1 MHAMVANVTI
11 GDFSKAE
18 PGLRDRVVPAAQ
30 GAPGFVA
37 GYWTRSDD
45 GSNGLAIVI
54 FESED
59 QARAAA
65 EMVRNAPSPDT
76 VTLDNVEVREVA
88 ASA

>member
-1 MHAMVANVTI
+1 MHAVVASVTI

-18 PGLRDRVVPAAQ
+18 PGLRERVVPAAKA
-30 GAPGFVA
+30 APGFVA
-37 GYWTRSDD
+37 GYWTKSDD